1 MSLYV
6 KLQSDAQLQSQSVA
20 LSDVRWPGIPL
31 FLDTKRGDF
40 LCFYRMS
47 LFFSG
52 YHVSYSCPVPQA
64 SPAVSVSLVLYD
76 LEVLFVV
83 LLFLP
88 FYAFSVFHLVYFV
101 VSFSFCYFFFA
112 GLHKFLL
119 IVFFI
124 LLLNCCPSVTFY
136 FISVCFPSLGAHNK
150 TYISVIFFI

>member
-1 MSLYV
+1 MPNCNPSLW
-6 KLQSDAQLQSQSVA
+6 LCQMCSGLEF
-20 LSDVRWPGIPL
+20 L
-31 FLDTKRGDF
+31 FF
-40 LCFYRMS
+40 LTLKEEIFFVFTEC